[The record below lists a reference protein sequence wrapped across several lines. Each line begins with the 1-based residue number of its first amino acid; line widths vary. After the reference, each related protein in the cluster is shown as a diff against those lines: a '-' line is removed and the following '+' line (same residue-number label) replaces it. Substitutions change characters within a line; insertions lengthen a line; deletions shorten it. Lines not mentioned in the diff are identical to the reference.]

1 MADKSYIGA
10 GKLYMDG
17 RFVGNVS
24 DLTLN
29 FEYETKELIDYTQ
42 GGGGTYNSLERISS
56 SGFTF
61 TFHDYSAENLAMALY
76 GTSAAVTAATVTD
89 EAIAAPSDVATNDGL
104 VTTASMIDTSQTV
117 TVTNTAAT
125 VTYTQDTDYTVSAA
139 GVVLL
144 AAGAIA
150 NDQDLLID
158 YTKKAH
164 DLVQA
169 LTTSGG
175 EYVMV
180 FDGLNDAQSGD
191 EVVVKIYRAK
201 PSPAEG
207 LPLIGDDF
215 AANTVTGKV
224 VKDTTITTTG
234 LSQYFKIAVA

>member
-24 DLTLN
+24 ELTLN
-29 FEYETKELIDYTQ
+29 FEYETKELIDFTQ

-76 GTSAAVTAATVTD
+76 GSSAAVTATAVTD
-89 EAIAAPSDVATNDGL
+89 ESITAPSDVETNDGL
-104 VTTASMIDTSQTV
+104 VTTASMIDTTQTV
-117 TVTNTAAT
+117 VLTTDPAGT
-125 VTYTQDTDYTVSAA
+125 TYTEDTDYTVTAA

-144 AAGAIA
+144 AAGSIS
-150 NDQDLLID
+150 NDEALLID

-180 FDGLNDAQSGD
+180 FDGLNDAQSGTP
-191 EVVVKIYRAK
+191 VVVKMYRAK

-215 AANTVTGKV
+215 AANTVTGKI
-224 VKDTTITTTG
+224 VKDTTVTTAG